1 MGTVV
6 QFKRGTA
13 EAGRLGNAAGIDAIQ
28 SWLAITIQAVEANAT
43 SIVKNI
49 TTIETILVSTDDHEL
64 RAPVAAIGINPPP
77 TGSRRRCR
85 QAIGAAGRRLAK
97 YVKPHL
103 RLERWDQ
110 KSRNL
115 RHAPSSV
122 LTSPSQRDRRPNGPA
137 G

>member
-1 MGTVV
+1 MGKVV

-64 RAPVAAIGINPPP
+64 RALLLRQLESIHYQLALAADAV
-77 TGSRRRCR
+77 R
-85 QAIGAAGRRLAK
+85 QLEPLA
-97 YVKPHL
+97 V
-103 RLERWDQ
+103 D
-110 KSRNL
+110 
-115 RHAPSSV
+115 
-122 LTSPSQRDRRPNGPA
+122 
-137 G
+137 